1 MRQIWRLLAALM
13 LGQRIWKH
21 WLVRRFFQRPLPAQ
35 RREPALVSILQPILS
50 GDPTLAG
57 CLAANLAAPS
67 RYRREFI
74 WLIDQGDDEAAAICQ
89 ELRAA
94 HPLQNVQIVALPPPG
109 PRDNPKTV
117 KLWSGLRHA
126 AGDVICVLDDDTM
139 LPPHGLEQCLP
150 FLDQPGVGLAFGLP
164 YYRCFANGWSALVS
178 LFVNSQSL
186 LTYVPYT
193 ALTEPFTINGMFY
206 AMRREV
212 LDQVGGFDGLE
223 AILADDFA
231 VARRFREAGYRLAQ
245 TPLRHG
251 ISTYVRG
258 PGHYLSLL
266 QRWFIFPRESLMRHL
281 SARELAVL
289 YGLGLAPALFPLAVV
304 AALVEPGTL
313 RVSRGRAAYAALY
326 FGYGAALYS
335 RIDRA
340 YLGGATPRRLRW
352 AAPLIEIIFPVQLLG
367 ALYSPQRINWRGH
380 VMRVERGGTF
390 EFVRRRRH

>member
-1 MRQIWRLLAALM
+1 MTWLWRIAAALL
-13 LGQRIWKH
+13 LGQRVWKH
-21 WLVRRFFQRPLPAQ
+21 WLVRRFFRRPIPPQ
-35 RREPALVSILQPILS
+35 RREPALVSVLQPILS
-50 GDPTLAG
+50 GDPTLRA
-57 CLAANLAAPS
+57 CLAANLAAPT
-67 RYRREFI
+67 RYRREFV
-74 WLIDQGDDEAAAICQ
+74 WLIDQGDDEAAAICA
-89 ELRAA
+89 ELSAA
-94 HPLQNVQIVALPPPG
+94 YPAEAVQIIALPPPG

-126 AGDVICVLDDDTM
+126 GGDVICVLDDDTM
-139 LPPHGLEQCLP
+139 LPPAGLEQCLP

-164 YYRCFANGWSALVS
+164 YYRCFANVWSALVS

-212 LDQVGGFDGLE
+212 LDKVGGFGGLE

-231 VARRFREAGYRLAQ
+231 VARRFRAAGYRLAQ

-251 ISTYVRG
+251 ISTYVHG

-289 YGLGLAPALFPLAVV
+289 YGLGLAPALFPLAA
-304 AALVEPGTL
+304 AALLVRP
-313 RVSRGRAAYAALY
+313 SRGRAAYAALY
-326 FGYGAALYS
+326 FGYGAWLA
-335 RIDRA
+335 RQIDRD
-340 YLGGATPRRLRW
+340 YLGQATPRGLRW

-367 ALYSPQRINWRGH
+367 ALCSPQRINWRGH

-390 EFVRRRRH
+390 EFVRRRRQ